1 MRVHASLAAALT
13 VVEGQRNVRQSEGPL
28 DLKGR
33 AAGAQPRT
41 RQLSAFSAAV
51 ARSCWTFARVSLLPL
66 PARVGRARACSV
78 VLLCSLS
85 VAATR
90 PPREY
95 EQPHRTLT
103 LKCDVGLRSQNVTSL
118 PH

>member
-1 MRVHASLAAALT
+1 MHSHARASCQLQL
-13 VVEGQRNVRQSEGPL
+13 L
-28 DLKGR
+28 DLR
-33 AAGAQPRT
+33 AGVFAPAAST
-41 RQLSAFSAAV
+41 RV
-51 ARSCWTFARVSLLPL
+51 DRARV
-66 PARVGRARACSV
+66 CSG
-78 VLLCSLS
+78 VLLCRLS